1 MATRVRSFSKINLG
15 LAIGPPRPDGFHSLV
30 TLYQTV
36 ALHDVVSVSAQPAA
50 ETCIRLT
57 SSDFRVPTDARNTA
71 WRTIDRALR
80 HCGITAEVDVH
91 LEKNLPIQG
100 GMGAGSANAAAALIG
115 LERELSLKISVEDRL
130 ALAAEVGS
138 DVPLFLVGGSVLG
151 WDRGQK
157 VIGVS
162 DVTYAGGAQ
171 IPCVMALPSIGVST
185 PNAFREW
192 DRLVTPPAD
201 DLQSSPIRDTLNELS
216 RIYASVLLQSGD
228 DQAFGTS
235 GIIPDPSSVP
245 GVSSAQNSPE
255 NLQRPPGKQRY
266 PTFSKERS
274 GVEEDFVENSL
285 LAMVHADSGSELE
298 NDFERVVFPQY
309 PALREIKQQLL
320 GSTTEHPAL
329 YAALSGSGSALFGL
343 YGDQDGAIAAQR
355 RLQQHGVRAI
365 VTSTLPR
372 RIYWSSMFAE

>member
-30 TLYQTV
+30 TLYQTL

-50 ETCIRLT
+50 ETRIHLT
-57 SSDFRVPTDARNTA
+57 STDFRVPTDARNTA
-71 WRTIDRALR
+71 WRMVERALR
-80 HCGITAEVDVH
+80 HCGVEAEVEVH
-91 LEKNLPIQG
+91 LAKNLPIQG

-115 LERELSLKISVEDRL
+115 LERELQLKIATEDRL
-130 ALAAEVGS
+130 LLAAEVGS

-151 WDRGQK
+151 WDRGQR
-157 VIGVS
+157 VTGVR
-162 DVTYAGGAQ
+162 DVRYAGGGQ

-185 PNAFREW
+185 PQAFREW
-192 DRLVTPPAD
+192 DRLVTAPVD
-201 DLQSSPIRDTLNELS
+201 DLPNSPIHDSLEKLS
-216 RIYASVLLQSGD
+216 RIYASILLNSGED
-228 DQAFGTS
+228 RVSGAS
-235 GIIPDPSSVP
+235 GIIPDPNSVP
-245 GVSSAQNSPE
+245 GFAKAQNSPE

-266 PTFSKERS
+266 LTSKERS
-274 GVEEDFVENSL
+274 GVEDDLVENSL
-285 LAMVHADSGSELE
+285 FALVRAAGIELE
-298 NDFERVVFPQY
+298 NDFEKVVFPQY

-320 GSTTEHPAL
+320 GSATEHPAL

-343 YGDQDGAIAAQR
+343 YGDQEGAIAAQR
-355 RLQQHGVRAI
+355 RLQQKGVRAI

>member
-30 TLYQTV
+30 TLYQTL

-50 ETCIRLT
+50 ETRIHLT

-71 WRTIDRALR
+71 WRMIERALR
-80 HCGITAEVDVH
+80 HCGTAAEVEVH

-115 LERELSLKISVEDRL
+115 LERELGLRIAAEDRL

-151 WDRGQK
+151 WDRGQQ
-157 VIGVS
+157 VTAVH
-162 DVTYAGGAQ
+162 DMTYAGGAQ

-192 DRLVTPPAD
+192 DRLVTPAD
-201 DLQSSPIRDTLNELS
+201 GLQTYPIRDTLLELS
-216 RIYASVLLQSGD
+216 RIYASILRSTGD
-228 DQAFGTS
+228 DGASGTS
-235 GIIPDPSSVP
+235 GIIPDPSSMP
-245 GVSSAQNSPE
+245 GFPVAQNSPE

-266 PTFSKERS
+266 PTFLGERS
-274 GVEEDFVENSL
+274 GVEEDDVRNSL
-285 LAMVHADSGSELE
+285 LALVHVNLGSELE
-298 NDFERVVFPQY
+298 NDFEKVVFPQY

-320 GSTTEHPAL
+320 GFATEHPAL

-343 YGDQDGAIAAQR
+343 YADQTGAIAAQR

>member
-30 TLYQTV
+30 TLYQTL
-36 ALHDVVSVSAQPAA
+36 ALHDVVSVAAAPTA
-50 ETCIRLT
+50 ETCIQLT

-71 WRTIDRALR
+71 WRMVDRALR
-80 HCGITAEVDVH
+80 HSGVSAAVDLH
-91 LEKNLPIQG
+91 IEKNLPIQG

-115 LERELSLKISVEDRL
+115 LERELGLTIPAEERL

-157 VIGVS
+157 VTGMR
-162 DVTYAGGAQ
+162 DMTYAGGAQ

-185 PNAFREW
+185 PNAFRDW
-192 DRLVTPPAD
+192 DRLVAPARD
-201 DLQSSPIRDTLNELS
+201 SLQDPAIRDTIEKLS
-216 RIYASVLLQSGD
+216 RIYASTFLKSGED
-228 DQAFGTS
+228 RVSGAS
-235 GIIPDPSSVP
+235 GILPDPRSVL
-245 GVSSAQNSPE
+245 GFTAQNSPE

-274 GVEEDFVENSL
+274 GVEEDLAENSL
-285 LAMVHADSGSELE
+285 LALLQAGPGADLE
-298 NDFERVVFPQY
+298 NDFEKVVFPQY
-309 PALREIKQQLL
+309 PALLEIKQLLL
-320 GSTTEHPAL
+320 GSASEHPAL

-343 YGDQDGAIAAQR
+343 FGDQDGALAAQR
-355 RLQQHGVRAI
+355 RLQQHGVRAV
-365 VTSTLPR
+365 VTATLPR
-372 RIYWSSMFAE
+372 SIYWGSMFAE

>member
-30 TLYQTV
+30 TLYQTL

-50 ETCIRLT
+50 ETRIHLT

-71 WRTIDRALR
+71 WRMVERALR
-80 HCGITAEVDVH
+80 HCGVKAEVEVH
-91 LEKNLPIQG
+91 LAKNLPIQG

-115 LERELSLKISVEDRL
+115 LERELQLKVAAEDRL

-151 WDRGQK
+151 WDRGQR
-157 VIGVS
+157 VTGVRE
-162 DVTYAGGAQ
+162 VRYAGSGQ

-185 PNAFREW
+185 PQAFREW
-192 DRLVTPPAD
+192 DRLATAPAD
-201 DLQSSPIRDTLNELS
+201 GLPTSPIRDTLEKLS
-216 RIYASVLLQSGD
+216 RIYASILLHSGED
-228 DQAFGTS
+228 RASGAS
-235 GIIPDPSSVP
+235 GIFPDPSSAP
-245 GVSSAQNSPE
+245 DCMEARNSPE

-266 PTFSKERS
+266 PTLKEWS
-274 GVEEDFVENSL
+274 GVEDDLVENSL
-285 LAMVHADSGSELE
+285 PALIGGAGSELE
-298 NDFERVVFPQY
+298 NDFEKVVFLQY
-309 PALREIKQQLL
+309 PALLEIKQQLL
-320 GSTTEHPAL
+320 GSLTEHPAL

-343 YGDQDGAIAAQR
+343 YGDQEGALAAQR
-355 RLQQHGVRAI
+355 RLQQKGVRAI

>member
-15 LAIGPPRPDGFHSLV
+15 LAIGPQRPDGFHSLV

-36 ALHDVVSVSAQPAA
+36 ALHDVVTVSAQPAA
-50 ETCIRLT
+50 ETRIRLT

-71 WRTIDRALR
+71 WRMVEQALR
-80 HCGITAEVDVH
+80 LCGVEAEVDVH

-115 LERELSLKISVEDRL
+115 LERELALAIAAEDRL

-151 WDRGQK
+151 WDRGQN
-157 VIGVS
+157 VTGVR
-162 DVTYAGGAQ
+162 DVTYAGSGQ

-192 DRLVTPPAD
+192 DRLVAAPTD
-201 DLQSSPIRDTLNELS
+201 GWQSSPIPDTMDKLS
-216 RIYASVLLQSGD
+216 RIYASTLLQAGD
-228 DQAFGTS
+228 ERANGAS

-245 GVSSAQNSPE
+245 GSSTAQNSPE
-255 NLQRPPGKQRY
+255 NLQRPPGKKRY
-266 PTFSKERS
+266 PSFSEERS
-274 GVEEDFVENSL
+274 GVEEDLVENSL
-285 LAMVHADSGSELE
+285 LALIHAHPGAELE
-298 NDFERVVFPQY
+298 NDFEKVVFPQY
-309 PALREIKQQLL
+309 PALDEIKQQLL
-320 GSTTEHPAL
+320 GSSTEHPAL

-343 YGDQDGAIAAQR
+343 YGDQDGATAAQR